1 MLWEP
6 HKNKRLKDRQSRL
19 IYYPELR
26 NWIGARDLKGKEGE
40 KSICVII
47 NVCPALQIRLSEKK
61 VTSGNSSLSSTGLLS
76 KFF

>member
-6 HKNKRLKDRQSRL
+6 HKNKRLKDRPLRL

-61 VTSGNSSLSSTGLLS
+61 SYLW
-76 KFF
+76 